1 MTRVYIADALAAG
14 MELNLPEDSAHH
26 LAQVLRMR
34 AGASLTLFDG
44 RGGEYAAEILVCE
57 RRRVAVRV
65 LRHEAVD
72 RESRLQLTLAQCV
85 SKGER
90 MDYTLQKA
98 VELGASAF
106 VPLLSSRSVVK
117 LDAERWDKKLEHWRG
132 VIVSACEQSGRTRV
146 PGLASIEKL
155 EHWLELN
162 AADSALHLVLAPGAA
177 ATLKSLPIAQQITL
191 LAGPEGGLS
200 EAEIALALRHGF
212 TALSLGPRVLRT
224 ETAGVA
230 AMAALQALSGD
241 LG

>member
-1 MTRVYIADALAAG
+1 MTRIYVEQGLALGA
-14 MELNLPEDSAHH
+14 ELNLPEAAAHH
-26 LAQVLRMR
+26 LVQVLRVRVGEM
-34 AGASLTLFDG
+34 LTLFDG
-44 RGGEYAAEILVCE
+44 RGGEYAAEIVACE
-57 RRRVAVRV
+57 RRRVGVRV
-65 LRHEAVD
+65 QRRIDID
-72 RESRLQLTLAQCV
+72 RESKLRLTLAQCV

-98 VELGASAF
+98 VELGVSAL

-117 LDAERWDKKLEHWRG
+117 LDAERWEKKLEHWRG

-146 PGLASIEKL
+146 PTLAQVEKL
-155 EHWLELN
+155 ESW
-162 AADSALHLVLAPGAA
+162 AAAGAAHSGLRLVLAPGAST
-177 ATLKSLPIAQQITL
+177 TLKSLSPAQHITL

-200 EAEIALALRHGF
+200 EDEIALVVRHGF

-230 AMAALQALSGD
+230 ALAALQALSGD

>member
-1 MTRVYIADALAAG
+1 MTRVYLADALAAG
-14 MELNLPEDSAHH
+14 MELNLPDDSAHH

-34 AGASLTLFDG
+34 AGAPLILFDG
-44 RGGEYAAEILVCE
+44 CGGEYAAEILVCE
-57 RRRVAVRV
+57 RRRVTVKV
-65 LRHEAVD
+65 LRHEAVE
-72 RESRLQLTLAQCV
+72 RESKLQLTLAQCV

-117 LDAERWDKKLEHWRG
+117 LDAERWEKKLEHWRG

-146 PGLASIEKL
+146 PGLASIDKL
-155 EHWLELN
+155 EHWL
-162 AADSALHLVLAPGAA
+162 AANKSPSDLRLMLVPGAA
-177 ATLKSLPIAQQITL
+177 ATLKSLPVSPRITL

-200 EAEIALALRHGF
+200 EDEIAFAMRCGF

-230 AMAALQALSGD
+230 ALAALQALSGD